1 MRPRGVLLDF
11 DGVIA
16 DTENHHIAA
25 WQRTLSAIGWEVS
38 DEVCL
43 KAMEQDDRVF
53 LAELFERQQIKG
65 GDVEGWVR
73 KKQALTRTLLADS
86 PRVYPGVVPLVER
99 LRGQIVLG
107 IVTTT
112 WRENVL
118 AVLDAVGLRPSF
130 ALILAKED
138 VTVPKPDPECYRRA
152 MQCLSLR
159 PEDAVALEDSP
170 GGLAAARG
178 AGLHVV
184 AVGHRR
190 PHGDWVGDAPFL
202 ADFRTTDAVLAAL
215 GLEAAG

>member
-1 MRPRGVLLDF
+1 MPPRGVLLDF

-25 WQRTLSAIGWEVS
+25 WQRTLSAIGWEVP

-73 KKQALTRTLLADS
+73 KKQALMRTLLADA
-86 PRVYPGVVPLVER
+86 PRVYPGVVRLV
-99 LRGQIVLG
+99 GQLHGKVVLG
-107 IVTTT
+107 VVTTT

-118 AVLDAVGLRPSF
+118 AVLDAVGLRRSF

-138 VTVPKPDPECYRRA
+138 VSVPKPDPECYRRA
-152 MQCLSLR
+152 LQCLSLF

-178 AGLHVV
+178 AGLHAV

-190 PHGDWVGDAPFL
+190 PRGEWAGEAPFVASL
-202 ADFRTTDAVLAAL
+202 EDTDAVLAAL
-215 GLEAAG
+215 GLEPTS